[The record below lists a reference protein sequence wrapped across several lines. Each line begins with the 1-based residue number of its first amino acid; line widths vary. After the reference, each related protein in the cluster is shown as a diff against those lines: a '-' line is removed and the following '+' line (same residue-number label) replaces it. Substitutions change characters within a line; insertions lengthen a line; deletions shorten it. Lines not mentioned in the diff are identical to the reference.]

1 MYRSSKKV
9 KLISTCDVCQFRKAE
24 CDKERP
30 ECSTC
35 KKSNI
40 ACTYERA
47 AFVKALHDKQIE
59 EEDEFNHLTQFGP
72 LYDESDY
79 LSIVNENQ
87 QNVDNVPDNTLDEFP
102 QCFAD
107 FRQNDSTESERNCA
121 IPTIPTTSLASV
133 IVTSTATFPLTTET
147 TESTRFDLS
156 DIEQS
161 TSSIYNILNDLPPQS
176 CEFLLNQYRF

>member
-59 EEDEFNHLTQFGP
+59 EKDEFNHLTQFGP

-87 QNVDNVPDNTLDEFP
+87 QNVDNVP
-102 QCFAD
+102 
-107 FRQNDSTESERNCA
+107 NDSTESERNCA
-121 IPTIPTTSLASV
+121 IPTNPTTSLASV

-176 CEFLLNQYRF
+176 CEFLLNQVENLQNEIM